1 MIDLSYIIPDM
12 FNLKKE
18 KEMQTDKT
26 TLIMDDERKMDLIPA
41 IYYITYYAKKHSKII
56 TRKGLKFKPDTDTQ
70 GKYFVSKNDT
80 PCFIYWDC
88 NAEPN
93 ENGNQWRQ
101 ATGSISVKSA

>member
-1 MIDLSYIIPDM
+1 M

-18 KEMQTDKT
+18 KEMKTDT
-26 TLIMDDERKMDLIPA
+26 ALIIDDESKMDLMPS

-70 GKYFVSKNDT
+70 GKYFVSKNET

-93 ENGNQWRQ
+93 ENGYQWRQ

>member
-1 MIDLSYIIPDM
+1 MTNKATLTIDNESKL
-12 FNLKKE
+12 
-18 KEMQTDKT
+18 
-26 TLIMDDERKMDLIPA
+26 DLVPET
-41 IYYITYYAKKHSKII
+41 YYITYYATKHSKII
-56 TRKGLKFKPDTDTQ
+56 TRKGSKFKPNTETQ

-101 ATGSISVKSA
+101 ATGLISVKSV

>member
-1 MIDLSYIIPDM
+1 M
-12 FNLKKE
+12 FNLKKGE
-18 KEMQTDKT
+18 SKMKTDT
-26 TLIMDDERKMDLIPA
+26 ALIIDDESKMDLIPA

-56 TRKGLKFKPDTDTQ
+56 TRKGLKFKPDTETQ
-70 GKYFVSKNDT
+70 GKYFVSKDET

-88 NAEPN
+88 DAEPN

>member
-1 MIDLSYIIPDM
+1 M
-12 FNLKKE
+12 FNLKKGE
-18 KEMQTDKT
+18 SKMKTDT
-26 TLIMDDERKMDLIPA
+26 TLIIDDESKMDLIPA

-56 TRKGLKFKPDTDTQ
+56 TRKGLKFKPDTETQ
-70 GKYFVSKNDT
+70 GKYFVSKDET

-88 NAEPN
+88 DAEPN